1 MTKRE
6 FVVRWLVQF
15 ELVVEAENE
24 EEAIIEASTRLD
36 EGDNVDTF
44 DFHVAE
50 DC

>member
-1 MTKRE
+1 MVKRE

-24 EEAIIEASTRLD
+24 EEAKIEASTRLD
-36 EGDNVDTF
+36 EGDNVDLF
-44 DFHVAE
+44 DLHVVE

>member
-24 EEAIIEASTRLD
+24 EEAIIEASARLD
-36 EGDNVDTF
+36 
-44 DFHVAE
+44 
-50 DC
+50 